1 MAWAWLVL
9 GGLFEVG
16 FTTCLRYADGF
27 RNLPWTLGFLVSV
40 TASMALLE
48 LASRS
53 IPMGT
58 AYAVWTGIGA
68 LGTVVIGILWFGEV
82 ASLLRLALIVGAVGC
97 IAGLKATSGH

>member
-16 FTTCLRYADGF
+16 FTTCLRNADGF
-27 RNLPWTLGFLVSV
+27 RNLPWTLAFLVAV
-40 TASMALLE
+40 TLSMGLLE
-48 LASRS
+48 LAART

-68 LGTVVIGILWFGEV
+68 LGTVLVGVMLYGEPLTAIRGLLILGVV
-82 ASLLRLALIVGAVGC
+82 AC
-97 IAGLKATSGH
+97 IAGLKATA